1 MFPLR
6 GVPARSSFLKKFL
19 HKNRN
24 KNVASWYVA
33 RNTITYFKKNRNKFT
48 TEILKTQWHFNS
60 PCFRLWSFTSL
71 TLGSGRLRLFT
82 FFYYL
87 RFNIIVCYLIWYKGT
102 TTAPK
107 CLKMAKILVV

>member
-1 MFPLR
+1 M
-6 GVPARSSFLKKFL
+6 L
-19 HKNRN
+19 HEIQSLILN
-24 KNVASWYVA
+24 
-33 RNTITYFKKNRNKFT
+33 KNRNKFT
-48 TEILKTQWHFNS
+48 TEILKTQWHLNS
-60 PCFRLWSFTSL
+60 LCFRLWSFTSL

-87 RFNIIVCYLIWYKGT
+87 RFIIIVCYLIWYKGT

>member
-1 MFPLR
+1 M
-6 GVPARSSFLKKFL
+6 L
-19 HKNRN
+19 HEIQSLILN
-24 KNVASWYVA
+24 
-33 RNTITYFKKNRNKFT
+33 KNRNKFT

-107 CLKMAKILVV
+107 CLKMAKNSSCMKNEAFYFKTLKPPLSRCGNLDT